1 MSHTVE
7 VTLLG
12 RRLTIR
18 TQDDPEQVLSA
29 ASLVQERL
37 DELHKLGAAV
47 ASDRLLA
54 LVALNLAGEILTR
67 QGTHISGA
75 DALLSSLD
83 DVVLQAEG
91 LAKAPLR

>member
-1 MSHTVE
+1 MTHSVD

-12 RRLTIR
+12 RTLSIR
-18 TQDDPEQVLSA
+18 TQDNPDQVLA
-29 ASLVQERL
+29 AAKLVQDKL
-37 DELHKLGAAV
+37 DELHQMGSAV

-54 LVALNLAGEILTR
+54 LVALNLAGEILTK
-67 QGTHISGA
+67 QGTQIEGA
-75 DALLSSLD
+75 DTLLSALD